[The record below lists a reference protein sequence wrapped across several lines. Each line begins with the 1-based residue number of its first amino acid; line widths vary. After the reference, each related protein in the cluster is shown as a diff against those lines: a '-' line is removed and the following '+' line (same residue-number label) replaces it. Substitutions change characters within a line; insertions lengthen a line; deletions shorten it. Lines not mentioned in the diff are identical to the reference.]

1 MKNKLLEENHAIMV
15 RYGLQLLDFFISRRL
30 EMSGHNKWSTIKHA
44 KGAADAKRGALF
56 TKLIKEI
63 SIAASM
69 GGGDQNANPRLRA
82 AIVKARAASMPK
94 DNIERAIKKGTG
106 ELGGGTFEE
115 LVYEG
120 YAAGG
125 VAVLVEVLTDNHN
138 RAAANVR
145 NIFTKTGGNLG
156 TSGSVSRMFDRK
168 GVIEYDAEEVSE
180 DEVMEAALEA
190 GAEDVVSE
198 DGVITV
204 TTAPNDFTAVVEALE
219 PKGWK
224 TLSAEVSMVPQAY
237 TAVDKDTAAKVD
249 KLLGRLEED
258 DDVQNVWSTVEYP
271 DDYEPEV

>member
-1 MKNKLLEENHAIMV
+1 
-15 RYGLQLLDFFISRRL
+15 
-30 EMSGHNKWSTIKHA
+30 MSGHNKWSTIKHA

-69 GGGDQNANPRLRA
+69 GGGDPNANPRLRA

-145 NIFTKTGGNLG
+145 NIFNKTGGNLG

-168 GVIEYDAEEVSE
+168 GVIEYDAETVSE
-180 DEVMEAALEA
+180 EEVMEAALEA
-190 GAEDVVSE
+190 GAEDIVNE

-219 PKGWK
+219 PKGW
-224 TLSAEVSMVPQAY
+224 TSLSAEVAMVPQAY
-237 TAVDKDTAAKVD
+237 TAVDKDTAAKVQ
-249 KLLGRLEED
+249 KLIDRLEED
-258 DDVQNVWSTVEYP
+258 DDVQNVWTTVEYP
-271 DDYEPEV
+271 DDFEPEE

>member
-1 MKNKLLEENHAIMV
+1 
-15 RYGLQLLDFFISRRL
+15 
-30 EMSGHNKWSTIKHA
+30 MSGHNKWSTIKHA

-69 GGGDQNANPRLRA
+69 GGGDANSNPRLRA

-115 LVYEG
+115 LLYEG

-156 TSGSVSRMFDRK
+156 TTGSVSRMFDRK
-168 GVIEYDAEEVSE
+168 GVIEYDAEKVSE
-180 DEVMEAALEA
+180 EEVMEAALEA
-190 GAEDVVSE
+190 GAEDIVNE

-204 TTAPNDFTAVVEALE
+204 TTAPNDFTSVVEALE
-219 PKGWK
+219 PKGWE

-237 TAVDKDTAAKVD
+237 TAVDKDTAAKVQ
-249 KLLGRLEED
+249 KLIDRLEED
-258 DDVQNVWSTVEYP
+258 DDVQNVWTTVEYP
-271 DDYEPEV
+271 DDFEPEL